1 MEVEVGSSAGTAVT
15 AAGGCTFSRKLLV
28 ADIAKDA
35 ETIGVDVDNFGCR
48 LDRRS
53 VDFHSHAEHAC
64 KGGKEQGEK
73 GRNVSRDWGVDKV
86 KGGVRE
92 KCREKRPR
100 HPFERHRCQRL
111 FARKRRGLLREFEP
125 AKGAGSQDSLESS
138 GSGTMLRKELKRA
151 GWVSSTLP
159 IGEGGVCHSGPGE
172 GPGKGWRG

>member
-64 KGGKEQGEK
+64 KGAQNATTNLTTLSTLAKHLQVTDDNLL
-73 GRNVSRDWGVDKV
+73 NVSCCDYWTHLANSAPTLCRQGA
-86 KGGVRE
+86 GGERE
-92 KCREKRPR
+92 KCKP
-100 HPFERHRCQRL
+100 
-111 FARKRRGLLREFEP
+111 
-125 AKGAGSQDSLESS
+125 
-138 GSGTMLRKELKRA
+138 
-151 GWVSSTLP
+151 
-159 IGEGGVCHSGPGE
+159 
-172 GPGKGWRG
+172 